1 LVGWTFRDGEQMK
14 KQQVKVIAGES
25 VRLSVLNRLLFPGW
39 QAEYKFCERRWRFDF
54 AHLQKRI
61 AIEIEGGVYS
71 RGRHVRPKGF
81 LGDMEKYNRATVLG
95 WQVLRLTPQ
104 QFDGLEF
111 VALVNDMTGA
121 SQ

>member
-1 LVGWTFRDGEQMK
+1 MK
-14 KQQVKVIAGES
+14 KRPAKIIAGES
-25 VRLSVLNRLLFPGW
+25 VRLGVLNRLLFPGW
-39 QAEYKFCERRWRFDF
+39 FAEHKFCVSRRWRFDF
-54 AHLQKRI
+54 AHVQRGI

-95 WQVLRLTPQ
+95 WKVLRMTPQ

-111 VALVNDMTGA
+111 VELVKEITET
-121 SQ
+121 